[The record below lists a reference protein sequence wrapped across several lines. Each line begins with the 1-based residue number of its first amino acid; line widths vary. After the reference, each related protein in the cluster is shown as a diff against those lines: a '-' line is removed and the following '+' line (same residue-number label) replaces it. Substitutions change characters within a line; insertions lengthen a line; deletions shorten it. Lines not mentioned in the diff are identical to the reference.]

1 MLSCIGLG
9 SPRESKLDER
19 LDTVCII
26 TSNHLFCTHESCKH
40 SRIRSYVLLG
50 FFFAQTFRI

>member
-19 LDTVCII
+19 LDTVCMM
-26 TSNHLFCTHESCKH
+26 TSGHYYF
-40 SRIRSYVLLG
+40 
-50 FFFAQTFRI
+50 